1 MSAKVLVQH
10 ALELAQLGLR
20 VFPLWWPRDEGC
32 ACRAGRACRQPGKH
46 PRIQGWQQEAT
57 SDAARIRSWWAQWP
71 MANIGVATGTIS
83 GHPTGGILVLDI
95 DAGSGGHESLAAL
108 EAAHG
113 ELPETVEVLTGR
125 CSLEGIRG
133 RHLYFAHPG
142 VPLGNSVQRLGP
154 GLDLRCEGGLVVGP
168 GSLHASGTT
177 YEWEVAHHPDDT
189 PLAEVPR
196 WVLDHVLLAPRRGQ
210 VSALE
215 PDAPWIEPE
224 GLPPIELRIASAQ
237 SWLAERAPAIQGC
250 GGSSRTMGLCAVVT
264 RGFALAEDEH
274 ALEALA
280 DWNARCNPP
289 WDVRPEAPAADSL
302 LRKIREGRSKGHVIA
317 IGDKLLTPRR
327 AFFGSHGLGQANAT
341 PSDVLEEMVPVLAI
355 TGELGELPRLVHQT
369 ERALSGV
376 QIYAF
381 GGNLVRVIEN
391 DTGPHLL
398 LVSKDYLRVLVNQVV
413 GFARRQGKD
422 FRPCWPPDEVLGA
435 LLTKGHYELPE
446 ITGIVET
453 PTLRPDGT
461 ILDTPGFDPPTGVMF
476 LSGTA
481 IWRAVPERPGP
492 EQLEE
497 ALAWLHEP
505 FVDFPF
511 HQPHHRAAAIA
522 ALVTAVIRPAIAGPV
537 PMFLFDAT
545 TPGTGKGLLANVVS
559 IVATGRR
566 VPVLS
571 PVDDDDEMRKL
582 LTSLAL
588 EGPRMIIFDNVVRSL
603 GGAALDAALTST
615 TWRGRLLGQ
624 NRTFHGPLRPFWGAT
639 GNNIQVKGDLL
650 RRVVP
655 IRMFAK
661 VENPETRQDF
671 VHPDLLSW
679 VREHRVELVHAVL
692 TLARAY
698 LAEGAPRPATMPRLG
713 GFEEWDDLVRA
724 PLVWAGLSDVLEGK
738 QELQRQDSEVQAF
751 EAVLACWFEVFG
763 NEPRTMQ
770 AVKRATEGEQEGRL
784 GTLREALI
792 ELAPTKDAKDW
803 DSLRLRY
810 CFRKYHGRVFG
821 GLCLA
826 SGERASSGT
835 KWRVEAIAPAR
846 V

>member
-522 ALVTAVIRPAIAGPV
+522 A
-537 PMFLFDAT
+537 
-545 TPGTGKGLLANVVS
+545 
-559 IVATGRR
+559 
-566 VPVLS
+566 
-571 PVDDDDEMRKL
+571 
-582 LTSLAL
+582 
-588 EGPRMIIFDNVVRSL
+588 
-603 GGAALDAALTST
+603 
-615 TWRGRLLGQ
+615 
-624 NRTFHGPLRPFWGAT
+624 
-639 GNNIQVKGDLL
+639 
-650 RRVVP
+650 
-655 IRMFAK
+655 
-661 VENPETRQDF
+661 
-671 VHPDLLSW
+671 
-679 VREHRVELVHAVL
+679 
-692 TLARAY
+692 AR
-698 LAEGAPRPATMPRLG
+698 
-713 GFEEWDDLVRA
+713 
-724 PLVWAGLSDVLEGK
+724 
-738 QELQRQDSEVQAF
+738 
-751 EAVLACWFEVFG
+751 
-763 NEPRTMQ
+763 
-770 AVKRATEGEQEGRL
+770 
-784 GTLREALI
+784 
-792 ELAPTKDAKDW
+792 
-803 DSLRLRY
+803 
-810 CFRKYHGRVFG
+810 
-821 GLCLA
+821 
-826 SGERASSGT
+826 
-835 KWRVEAIAPAR
+835 
-846 V
+846 